1 VTVEYRLG
9 HIGEEEVHGSIS
21 RSESPSPGSPK
32 LVSATEVGTSFY
44 QYPTPVHD
52 TIAGLDWIQE
62 NLRPAK
68 CVFGL
73 HIGGSL
79 ALMLALT
86 KVQKVMAVAAASP
99 ICDWPGLDECCIRIP
114 EVIDGPK
121 KNSKKKASKAVA
133 MPDLVP
139 LLEARKQLFSSF
151 ERYFDAFA
159 SLILFLRSAGR
170 DVPKAFPQY
179 LTGPEYPTSVL
190 QETRAASSERH
201 AAADPSNWDSNTYP
215 TDEESSED

>member
-1 VTVEYRLG
+1 
-9 HIGEEEVHGSIS
+9 
-21 RSESPSPGSPK
+21 
-32 LVSATEVGTSFY
+32 
-44 QYPTPVHD
+44 
-52 TIAGLDWIQE
+52 
-62 NLRPAK
+62 
-68 CVFGL
+68 
-73 HIGGSL
+73 
-79 ALMLALT
+79 MLALT

-170 DVPKAFPQY
+170 DVPKAFGIINWVGQGNKQGEG
-179 LTGPEYPTSVL
+179 LLYPM
-190 QETRAASSERH
+190 
-201 AAADPSNWDSNTYP
+201 SNMRNDKRI
-215 TDEESSED
+215 